1 MLPGA
6 IRLTMNIS
14 MGLFVTL
21 IVVLAIVAVVA
32 FLASGLLNV
41 LPF

>member
-1 MLPGA
+1 
-6 IRLTMNIS
+6 MNIS